1 MPSGYCLPNLLVII
15 FSQTFEKEAIFMK
28 IVDSLPLFGLSQ
40 FFSRMLFFIALK
52 NFVITRFFKGS
63 YLEDQHLELTENI
76 QHANV

>member
-1 MPSGYCLPNLLVII
+1 
-15 FSQTFEKEAIFMK
+15 MK

-52 NFVITRFFKGS
+52 NFVITRFFKGR